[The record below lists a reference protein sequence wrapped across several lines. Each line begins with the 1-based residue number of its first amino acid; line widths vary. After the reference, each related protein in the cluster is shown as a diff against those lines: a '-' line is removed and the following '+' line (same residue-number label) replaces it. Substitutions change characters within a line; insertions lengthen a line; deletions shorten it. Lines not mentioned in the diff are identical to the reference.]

1 MRTSLLRVSH
11 MVVLSMW
18 NPMFLFR
25 SSVLGPS
32 LRLPFHKYL
41 HSFATLAWPA
51 LCLFLIPALYIL
63 QYLTTFPFLAVFL
76 DRAEFRP
83 ESFLHSFV
91 FLCCYLVPTLLLSV
105 LYTYTIRICTHT
117 HPLVGHHSIT
127 RRIRLNVLNC
137 FREKGGHLDTPY
149 LLQDSSTQSTLSF
162 APHRTTTTLLCT
174 CDMRP

>member
-91 FLCCYLVPTLLLSV
+91 FLCCYLVPTRTACYLV
-105 LYTYTIRICTHT
+105 YCIHTQYGYAHTHT
-117 HPLVGHHSIT
+117 PTGWPSFHHASNST
-127 RRIRLNVLNC
+127 ER
-137 FREKGGHLDTPY
+137 PQ
-149 LLQDSSTQSTLSF
+149 LL
-162 APHRTTTTLLCT
+162 P
-174 CDMRP
+174 

>member
-1 MRTSLLRVSH
+1 MEPNVPFPFFCPWAEPSTSLPLVLAFIRHPRLACALLILNSSAVHSSISHHVPVSRGFFGQSRVPSGEFSSFFRFS
-11 MVVLSMW
+11 MLLSSP
-18 NPMFLFR
+18 NPD
-25 SSVLGPS
+25 
-32 LRLPFHKYL
+32 
-41 HSFATLAWPA
+41 
-51 LCLFLIPALYIL
+51 C
-63 QYLTTFPFLAVFL
+63 
-76 DRAEFRP
+76 
-83 ESFLHSFV
+83 
-91 FLCCYLVPTLLLSV
+91 LLLSV